1 MNLSDERIRKL
12 LGRFFSFPL
21 PNYPCSHYIFIQLTS
36 ILILLGYDLEIP
48 V

>member
-1 MNLSDERIRKL
+1 MNSSDEKICKL
-12 LGRFFSFPL
+12 LGRFFPFPL
-21 PNYPCSHYIFIQLTS
+21 PNYPCSHIFIQLTS